1 MIILKEIFLS
11 PDFWKFVI
19 PLMVTVIAWL
29 VNEWRKR
36 VADQYQRK
44 EESYKKLIHSLRGF
58 YEEPDNDQGSNNN
71 SLVSDFLE
79 EINIT
84 WLYCPDDVILK
95 GYAFLETVQ
104 TKHSHED
111 KDKEKDMGEII
122 LAIRQNQL
130 SSKLHTSTS
139 TPTVSI
145 HHHHA
150 QYTSYSIDASQT

>member
-19 PLMVTVIAWL
+19 PLMGTVIAWL

-58 YEEPDNDQGSNNN
+58 YEDSDNDKGSNNK

-79 EINIT
+79 EFNIT

-104 TKHSHED
+104 TKHSHDD
-111 KDKEKDMGEII
+111 KDKEKAMGEFIDRKSTR
-122 LAIRQNQL
+122 LNSSHVAI
-130 SSKLHTSTS
+130 
-139 TPTVSI
+139 
-145 HHHHA
+145 
-150 QYTSYSIDASQT
+150 SYAVFCLKKKKQKHK